1 MPIIWVANNRSDSLH
16 LSLQAWMS
24 LTFSSMNRS
33 NILSYHKNKEAGRAC
48 SRSACR
54 GSSRFYMAVRM
65 ELPDLVT
72 PSVIHFWNRLNKCNH
87 ILKEKVKK
95 IIIGKIFFL
104 ILLVRVR
111 KVICQREG
119 VKWLESKNFFHK
131 NVSY

>member
-1 MPIIWVANNRSDSLH
+1 
-16 LSLQAWMS
+16 MS

-65 ELPDLVT
+65 ELPDPVT

-87 ILKEKVKK
+87 ILKEKIKK
-95 IIIGKIFFL
+95 IIIEKIFFL
-104 ILLVRVR
+104 DFTSASA
-111 KVICQREG
+111 KSNMPEEG
-119 VKWLESKNFFHK
+119 VDLAQIKKNFSQKCFIIRSSIRSQTDVTFREKH
-131 NVSY
+131 